1 MITIPDSRINNTLP
15 APIPT
20 CLNSEPKFL
29 QECIWSNTWVLKV
42 PLFHPLCIRKHIRER
57 EFCEAA
63 HGKTQ
68 FTLFFSRASCPQ
80 FIFFHYFKF
89 HFCPLWISIPM
100 WVWGFLLHFILTC
113 LLVQV
118 IPVFILPCLTVWSC
132 SSLHMPVILIFKKFH
147 SSLCELTSHMNSGIG
162 LNSSKLV
169 SV

>member
-1 MITIPDSRINNTLP
+1 MITIHDSRIKNPLP

-80 FIFFHYFKF
+80 FIFLHYFKF
-89 HFCPLWISIPM
+89 HFCPLWISVPM
-100 WVWGFLLHFILTC
+100 WAWVFYCILFSHAYLCKLFLYSSYHVLLSGHAHPSTC
-113 LLVQV
+113 LWCLFSGNFIALCASLLVTW
-118 IPVFILPCLTVWSC
+118 IL
-132 SSLHMPVILIFKKFH
+132 
-147 SSLCELTSHMNSGIG
+147 EL
-162 LNSSKLV
+162 V
-169 SV
+169 